1 MDKSDLGI
9 FIVIYGLLPG
19 SNCLRQLVL
28 KEVEDAKCLAQYM
41 LDSEQ
46 RLPAY
51 ITLIDKI
58 KGKVEDKEC

>member
-1 MDKSDLGI
+1 M
-9 FIVIYGLLPG
+9 
-19 SNCLRQLVL
+19 L